1 MNILLIGSGGREHAL
16 AWKLRQSPSCG
27 RLFALPG
34 NPGIFESA
42 EPTLLLP
49 GFENNPDTNAA
60 FCRENS
66 VELVVIG
73 PEQPLADGLA
83 DELRQRG
90 LAVFGPSRGAAQ
102 LEWSK
107 GFAKEFMQRWNI
119 PTAAF
124 GRFQDNE
131 ADEAVSFAR
140 KLAADNGK
148 VVIKADG
155 LAAGKGVIIA
165 ESVEEAAAAI
175 HEIFGG
181 MFGVAGASVVVEEF
195 MEGEEASV
203 FAICDGIRFITLA
216 AAQDHKR
223 IGEGDT
229 GKNTGGM
236 GAYCP
241 APLVTPALMQRV
253 RKEIIEPT
261 LAGMNAE
268 GTPFIGCLFVGLMI
282 ADGNPRVV
290 EFNSR
295 FGDPETQALMTVL
308 EGDVVRLFHSAAVGN
323 LDESAVT
330 NVQNG
335 FACNVVLASGGY
347 PDSYRKGLPI
357 SGIETAESLGI
368 KVFHAGTALQNGA
381 LVTAGGRVLGV
392 CAAGESLQEAVN
404 LAYRAVSEVNFEGK
418 TFRRDIAARA
428 LGV

>member
-27 RLFALPG
+27 RLFAAPG
-34 NPGIFESA
+34 NPGIFACA
-42 EPTLLLP
+42 EHTGMAQ
-49 GFENNPDTNAA
+49 GFADNAEA
-60 FCRENS
+60 IAKFCRENN

-83 DELRQRG
+83 DELREHG
-90 LAVFGPSRGAAQ
+90 LAVFGPSRDAAQ

-124 GRFQDNE
+124 RRFTSYE
-131 ADEAVSFAR
+131 ESLAVDFA
-140 KLAADNGK
+140 KELVVTIGK

-155 LAAGKGVIIA
+155 LAAGKGVVIA
-165 ESVEEAAAAI
+165 ETADEAAAAI
-175 HEIFGG
+175 NEMFGG
-181 MFGVAGASVVVEEF
+181 MFGMAGASVVVEEF

-203 FAICDGIRFITLA
+203 FAICDGSHFITLS

-241 APLVTPALMQRV
+241 APLITSDILHRV
-253 RKEIIEPT
+253 REEIIRPT
-261 LAGMNAE
+261 LEGMIE
-268 GTPFIGCLFVGLMI
+268 ELTPFIGCLFVGLMI
-282 ADGNPRVV
+282 TNGVPRVV

-295 FGDPETQALMTVL
+295 FGDPETQTVLSVL
-308 EGDVVRLFHSAAVGN
+308 EGDFARLLYSAAIGN

-330 NVQNG
+330 NVQKG
-335 FACNVVLASGGY
+335 FACNVVLASAGY
-347 PDSYRKGLPI
+347 PDLYQKGLSI
-357 SGIETAESLGI
+357 SGIENAERLGA
-368 KVFHAGTALQNGA
+368 KVFHAGTAENNGI

-392 CAAGESLQEAVN
+392 CATGESLPAAVYS
-404 LAYRAVSEVNFEGK
+404 AYRAVSEIEFEGK
-418 TFRRDIAARA
+418 TFRRDIAAKA
-428 LGV
+428 L

>member
-27 RLFALPG
+27 RLFAAPG
-34 NPGIFESA
+34 NPGIFECA
-42 EPTLLLP
+42 EHTGIPQ
-49 GFENNPDTNAA
+49 GFDGDAEAIAGFCHGNN
-60 FCRENS
+60 

-83 DELRQRG
+83 DELRERG
-90 LAVFGPSRGAAQ
+90 LAVFGPSREAAQ

-119 PTAAF
+119 PTATF
-124 GRFQDNE
+124 RRFTSYE
-131 ADEAVSFAR
+131 ESLAVSFAR
-140 KLAADNGK
+140 ELADTAGK

-155 LAAGKGVIIA
+155 LAAGKGVVIA
-165 ESVEEAAAAI
+165 ETADEADEAI

-181 MFGVAGASVVVEEF
+181 MFGMAGASVVVEEF
-195 MEGEEASV
+195 MEGDEASV
-203 FAICDGIRFITLA
+203 FAICDGTRFITLA

-241 APLVTPALMQRV
+241 APLITPELMHRIHQ
-253 RKEIIEPT
+253 EIIEPT
-261 LAGMNAE
+261 LAGMIE
-268 GTPFIGCLFVGLMI
+268 ELTPFIGCLFVGLMI
-282 ADGNPRVV
+282 TDGVPRVV

-295 FGDPETQALMTVL
+295 FGDPETQAVL
-308 EGDVVRLFHSAAVGN
+308 SVFEGDFARLLYSAAIGN
-323 LDESAVT
+323 LDESAIT
-330 NVQNG
+330 NVQSD

-347 PDSYRKGLPI
+347 PDLYQKGLPI
-357 SGIETAESLGI
+357 SGIDRAERLGA
-368 KVFHAGTALQNGA
+368 KVFHAGTAERNGV
-381 LVTAGGRVLGV
+381 LVTAGGRVVGV
-392 CAAGESLQEAVN
+392 CATGESLQKAVDT
-404 LAYRAVSEVNFEGK
+404 AYHAIAEIDFEGK

-428 LGV
+428 L